1 MAGLQQK
8 KIKDS
13 YKSLLRVDDDTHG
26 IDGSLANIT
35 DGEGTAGPFQISS
48 TEVSF
53 PSSSTLSLVNLKAE
67 SATQGFHI
75 NLTDSNG
82 DDKNKISIPDN
93 VDTAFSIKESGNLY
107 MKFTTTTGSEI
118 VEFGKDVEM
127 QGNLQVN
134 GTIVGSSINFN
145 SVDMTNVDIDSGT
158 IDGVTI
164 NSSAIG
170 AGGES
175 TGAFTTLT
183 ASDAVTFSK
192 STNGDYKAQ
201 IFNANAGT
209 ATEAN
214 IYITNSSSTS
224 DGLFA
229 GIGGTGFT
237 TAGGFVQDG
246 AWIGSGTGAS
256 GGLSLMTRANA
267 NMRFY
272 TNGHTNLAMVIDSS
286 QRVGIGITSP
296 SSYHSSTQ
304 LAVGNTSGEG
314 QITIVSGSSNDA
326 NINFADGTSGT
337 ATAEGI
343 IRYKHSNN
351 QMELYTGQALA
362 LTIDS
367 SQDATF
373 AGTITVGASNG
384 SEEVKANR
392 TRVRHID
399 GLADASDYS
408 HGDLF
413 INHISS
419 GNIICSSNVGIGT
432 TSPSDYSTSA
442 DDLVVKNSDHAGIT
456 IVSPTNKSS
465 NLFFAD
471 GTSGNEQFRG
481 FIQYDHGNNLTD
493 AMSIGTAGVERL
505 RIKSDGVIVSQE
517 GIEFQGSTLSSGQ
530 TGIAS
535 SGGGGDLRI
544 FTNGIQSTTFK
555 SDGKVGIGTTSP
567 SEVLQINHSAS
578 DGDSGILIVNES
590 TSIGNDTFLGGI
602 GFDSADGNVP
612 STVGEASAAI
622 VARSA
627 EAHGTGDKGGNLL
640 FLTSAVNDDDDTGS
654 HERMRIDSTGG
665 LTSNTTNDNWIYEG
679 DNSHASAPYGIK
691 LHWNNSAPD
700 HHSTEWLFFQ
710 DTSAT
715 RFIVKADGDVQNHDN
730 TYGSTS
736 DKRIKQ
742 GIKDANS
749 QWDDIKAVKVRNFKK
764 NDDVAQYGDK
774 AWQQIGVIAQELEES
789 GMDKL
794 VKEYPATKNEIA
806 LNDDIKEGDMI
817 KAVSYSV
824 LYMKAIKA
832 LQEAMEKIETLE
844 TKVEA
849 LENA

>member
-53 PSSSTLSLVNLKAE
+53 PSSSTLSLANLKAE

-107 MKFTTTTGSEI
+107 MKFATTNGSEI

-272 TNGHTNLAMVIDSS
+272 TNGHTNLA
-286 QRVGIGITSP
+286 
-296 SSYHSSTQ
+296 
-304 LAVGNTSGEG
+304 
-314 QITIVSGSSNDA
+314 
-326 NINFADGTSGT
+326 
-337 ATAEGI
+337 
-343 IRYKHSNN
+343 
-351 QMELYTGQALA
+351 

-408 HGDLF
+408 HGD
-413 INHISS
+413 
-419 GNIICSSNVGIGT
+419 
-432 TSPSDYSTSA
+432 
-442 DDLVVKNSDHAGIT
+442 
-456 IVSPTNKSS
+456 
-465 NLFFAD
+465 
-471 GTSGNEQFRG
+471 
-481 FIQYDHGNNLTD
+481 
-493 AMSIGTAGVERL
+493 
-505 RIKSDGVIVSQE
+505 
-517 GIEFQGSTLSSGQ
+517 
-530 TGIAS
+530 
-535 SGGGGDLRI
+535 
-544 FTNGIQSTTFK
+544 
-555 SDGKVGIGTTSP
+555 
-567 SEVLQINHSAS
+567 
-578 DGDSGILIVNES
+578 
-590 TSIGNDTFLGGI
+590 
-602 GFDSADGNVP
+602 
-612 STVGEASAAI
+612 
-622 VARSA
+622 
-627 EAHGTGDKGGNLL
+627 
-640 FLTSAVNDDDDTGS
+640 
-654 HERMRIDSTGG
+654 
-665 LTSNTTNDNWIYEG
+665 
-679 DNSHASAPYGIK
+679 
-691 LHWNNSAPD
+691 
-700 HHSTEWLFFQ
+700 
-710 DTSAT
+710 
-715 RFIVKADGDVQNHDN
+715 
-730 TYGSTS
+730 
-736 DKRIKQ
+736 
-742 GIKDANS
+742 
-749 QWDDIKAVKVRNFKK
+749 
-764 NDDVAQYGDK
+764 
-774 AWQQIGVIAQELEES
+774 
-789 GMDKL
+789 
-794 VKEYPATKNEIA
+794 
-806 LNDDIKEGDMI
+806 
-817 KAVSYSV
+817 
-824 LYMKAIKA
+824 
-832 LQEAMEKIETLE
+832 
-844 TKVEA
+844 
-849 LENA
+849 